1 MTCLKQCLISW
12 KKPQYEWMD
21 EYGGEKRN
29 IFTSRWYIY
38 YLEKPKEKD
47 EKPIDNKNDCKNA
60 GYKNKTQTTSLDT
73 KNDHL
78 EKEVFKRKRLT
89 KKNITL

>member
-1 MTCLKQCLISW
+1 MN
-12 KKPQYEWMD
+12 

-38 YLEKPKEKD
+38 YLEKPKEKN

-73 KNDHL
+73 KNNHL
-78 EKEVFKRKRLT
+78 EKEVFQRKRLT